1 MLLERRRHGREDLNI
16 NLTPLIDV
24 ILTLIIFF
32 MVSTRFNRDTQM
44 QVNLPE
50 AGATPTE
57 VTATTELIEISVDEG
72 GNFFVNA
79 KPLVNNQLKTL
90 MAALEEVSQGNSELP
105 MVISADGKAPYQ
117 AVATAMDAAGQLGF
131 HKLTMAA
138 QVPAEN

>member
-50 AGATPTE
+50 AGGSA
-57 VTATTELIEISVDEG
+57 TELDAQMELVEITVDAA
-72 GNFFVNA
+72 GNLFVNA
-79 KPLVNNQLKTL
+79 QPLVNNQLATL
-90 MAALEEVSQGNSELP
+90 KAALQEASQGNTELP

-138 QVPAEN
+138 QSPAEK

>member
-50 AGATPTE
+50 AGASTAE
-57 VTATTELIEISVDEG
+57 AVTQTELIEISIDAA

-79 KPLVNNQLKTL
+79 KPLVNGQLATL
-90 MAALEEVSQGNSELP
+90 KAAVQEVSQGNSELP

-138 QVPAEN
+138 QAPADN

>member
-1 MLLERRRHGREDLNI
+1 MLLERRRHGREDFNV

-32 MVSTRFNRDTQM
+32 MVSTKFNRDTEM
-44 QVNLPE
+44 KINLPE
-50 AGATPTE
+50 AGVNPLA
-57 VTATTELIEISVDEG
+57 VTAQTESVEITVDAS

-79 KPLVNNQLKTL
+79 QPLVNNQLETL
-90 MAALEEVSQGNSELP
+90 KSAVKSVSQGNNQLP

-131 HKLTMAA
+131 SKLTMAA
-138 QVPAEN
+138 QAPTEN

>member
-1 MLLERRRHGREDLNI
+1 MLIDRRRHGREDFNI

-32 MVSTRFNRDTQM
+32 MISTRFNRDTELKI
-44 QVNLPE
+44 NLPE
-50 AGATPTE
+50 AGSAPME
-57 VTATTELIEISVDEG
+57 ANAQIELIEISVDAD

-79 KPLVNNQLKTL
+79 KPLVNNQLNTL
-90 MAALEEVSQGNSELP
+90 KSALQAASQGNSELP

-138 QVPAEN
+138 QAPVER

>member
-50 AGATPTE
+50 AGASATE
-57 VTATTELIEISVDEG
+57 AVAATELIEITVDAA

-79 KPLVNNQLKTL
+79 KPLINSQLNTL
-90 MAALEEVSQGNSELP
+90 KSALQEVSQGNTEMP

-138 QVPAEN
+138 QAPTEK

>member
-1 MLLERRRHGREDLNI
+1 MLIERRRHGREDFNI

-32 MVSTRFNRDTQM
+32 MISTKFNRDTEM
-44 QVNLPE
+44 KINLPE
-50 AGATPTE
+50 AGVDPLA
-57 VTATTELIEISVDEG
+57 VTAQTELVEITVDAA

-79 KPLVNNQLKTL
+79 QPLVNNQLETL
-90 MAALEEVSQGNSELP
+90 KSAVKSVSQGNNQLP

-131 HKLTMAA
+131 SKLTMAA
-138 QVPAEN
+138 QASTEN

>member
-32 MVSTRFNRDTQM
+32 MVSSRFNRDSQM
-44 QVNLPE
+44 QVNLPQ
-50 AGATPTE
+50 AGASPSE
-57 VTATTELIEISVDEG
+57 TALPAELVEISVDAA

-79 KPLVNNQLKTL
+79 KPLVNSQLTTL
-90 MAALEEVSQGNSELP
+90 KSAILQVSQGNIELP

-138 QVPAEN
+138 QAPAGQ

>member
-50 AGATPTE
+50 AGASTAE
-57 VTATTELIEISVDEG
+57 AVTQTELIEISIDAA

-79 KPLVNNQLKTL
+79 KPLINGQLATL
-90 MAALEEVSQGNSELP
+90 KAAVQEVSQGNSELP

-138 QVPAEN
+138 QAPADN

>member
-44 QVNLPE
+44 QVNLPT
-50 AGATPTE
+50 AGAAPTE
-57 VTATTELIEISVDEG
+57 AALPAEIIEVTVDAA

-79 KPLVNNQLKTL
+79 KPLVNSQLNTL
-90 MAALEEVSQGNSELP
+90 KSALQEVSNGNAELP

-138 QVPAEN
+138 QSPSEP